1 MPYKIVHHQHSSL
14 VSLINR
20 NTGHIYAKST
30 TLTNAN
36 KQIQAIEL
44 HKKMKIKKFKK
55 NKIFQ

>member
-20 NTGHIYAKST
+20 NTGHIYAKAT
-30 TLTNAN
+30 TEAKAK

-44 HKKMKIKKFKK
+44 HKKMKMKK
-55 NKIFQ
+55 